1 MNAKAATQK
10 REPVVLDAVTTS
22 AVPAPASNLPA
33 TQQAAQVLSLLER
46 VLSAPDFDI
55 DRMERLW
62 VMQKEV
68 RAEQAKASFI
78 AASSAMQ
85 GELPSIP
92 KRGIIKNNSGGVQSH
107 YALWEDVNT
116 AIKPI
121 LQRHGFALSFLVN
134 QNGAAIT
141 VTGILSHQDGHR
153 ETTELT
159 LAPDKTGSK
168 NDVQAIGSAVSY
180 GKRYTASA
188 LLNITSHGEDD
199 DGRHFGDA
207 QKSDENMAKVADFES
222 AIISAIDETELQK
235 VGADIAGSGLPPRL
249 RTRVRNAFAARL
261 HQLRGTT
268 PGGGR

>member
-1 MNAKAATQK
+1 MTASTATKA
-10 REPVVLDAVTTS
+10 REPVVLDATTTT
-22 AVPAPASNLPA
+22 PAATNLPA

-46 VLSAPDFDI
+46 VLTAPEFDI
-55 DRMERLW
+55 DRAERLW
-62 VMQKEV
+62 AMQKEV

-78 AASSAMQ
+78 AASSQMQ

-92 KRGIIKNNSGGVQSH
+92 KRGIIKNNSGGIQSH

-116 AIKPI
+116 EIKPI
-121 LQRHGFALSFLVN
+121 LQKHGFALSFLVN
-134 QNGAAIT
+134 QQGAAIT

-199 DGRHFGDA
+199 DGGRSGDA
-207 QKSDENMAKVADFES
+207 DKSDENMAKVADFES
-222 AIISAIDETELQK
+222 AILSAIDEVELQK
-235 VGADIAGSGLPPRL
+235 VGGDIANSGLPPHL
-249 RTRVRNAFAARL
+249 RTRVRNTFAARL
-261 HQLRGTT
+261 REIREAVKAGV
-268 PGGGR
+268 R